1 MYIFL
6 QLFFGIY
13 LQEKRVLLKIQAL
26 CAKYCMQFTVCYA
39 ANSLSTA
46 ICFFVWTQHDF
57 LKIICK
63 KREYLRADLLS
74 GILKPLLH
82 CCFLSILFKWLTVFV
97 LKITI
102 IPEYINDGR
111 KSYILIVLE

>member
-1 MYIFL
+1 M
-6 QLFFGIY
+6 
-13 LQEKRVLLKIQAL
+13 
-26 CAKYCMQFTVCYA
+26 
-39 ANSLSTA
+39 
-46 ICFFVWTQHDF
+46 FFVERGHACVWNHKANTFMAQQHDF

-74 GILKPLLH
+74 GILKPLLR